1 MMGCCDGSQ
10 DGEGENTG
18 KIQGNTKRRGER
30 GRGTQE
36 IERDR
41 KGYQTN
47 KMLKSGYR

>member
-36 IERDR
+36 IERETEKDIR
-41 KGYQTN
+41 QIKC
-47 KMLKSGYR
+47 